1 MILDSLGNARR
12 YAGVHPGLAKGL
24 EWLAAHDVSA
34 LPAGKHPIDGDRLYL
49 VVVRDAGKGR
59 AGTRLETHRRY
70 VDIQCTMTGA
80 DTIGWRHVKECGSVT
95 ERYDAER
102 DIEFYGDEPASW
114 VTVPAGHFAVF
125 FPEDAHAPMG
135 TDGAV
140 HKAVVK
146 VQVS

>member
-1 MILDSLGNARR
+1 MILDRLENARR
-12 YAGVHPGLAKGL
+12 YAGVHAGVARGL

-49 VVVRDAGKGR
+49 VVVRDAGRGK
-59 AGTRLETHRRY
+59 AGARLETHRRY
-70 VDIQCTMTGA
+70 IDIQCTVTGSDA
-80 DTIGWRHVKECGSVT
+80 IGWRPAAACGTVA
-95 ERYDAER
+95 ERYDASR
-102 DIEFYGDEPASW
+102 DLEFYADAPVCW

-146 VQVS
+146 VAV